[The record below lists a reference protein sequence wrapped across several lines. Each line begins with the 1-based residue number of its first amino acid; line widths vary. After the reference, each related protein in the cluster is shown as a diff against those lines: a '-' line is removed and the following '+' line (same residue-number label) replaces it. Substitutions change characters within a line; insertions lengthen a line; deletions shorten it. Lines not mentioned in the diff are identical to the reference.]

1 MGGAIRGIEE
11 LDLEGRRVFVRVDF
25 NTPLTEHGAVADD
38 TRIQA
43 ALPTLRHALERGARL
58 VLASH
63 LGRPKGKP
71 DSRYS
76 LVPVAERL
84 AQLLEVEV
92 LLTDEPG
99 GDGARKLARELRS
112 DQILL
117 LENLRFHP
125 GETSNDET
133 FARELA
139 GLAEVYVND
148 AFGAVHRAHAS
159 VAAVPSMMAHRGAG
173 FLLQKELRELGALMD
188 KPEAPFVAVLGGAK
202 VSDKLGVVDN
212 LLTRVDSLLVGG
224 AMAYTFLAAR
234 GVKLGKSL
242 VEQDRVDDAR
252 VSLMKASDRKVRLLL
267 PVDHV
272 VVRDVAP
279 DAPWEICT
287 NDDFPEDGIAV
298 DIGPATR
305 ARYGELLKEAGTVVW
320 NGPMGIFEMDAF
332 AEGTN
337 AMAQTIA
344 HSHAHSVVGGG
355 DSIAAIKKSGFVPF
369 ISHLSTGGGASLQLL
384 EGRELPGVDALFV
397 RQLGEV

>member
-1 MGGAIRGIEE
+1 MGAGIRGIEE

-25 NTPLTEHGAVADD
+25 NTPLDEHGGVADD

-63 LGRPKGKP
+63 LGRPKGKS

-125 GETSNDET
+125 GETSNDEA

-139 GLAEVYVND
+139 ALAEVYVND

-173 FLLQKELRELGALMD
+173 FLLQKELTELGALMD
-188 KPEAPFVAVLGGAK
+188 K
-202 VSDKLGVVDN
+202 
-212 LLTRVDSLLVGG
+212 
-224 AMAYTFLAAR
+224 
-234 GVKLGKSL
+234 SL
-242 VEQDRVDDAR
+242 VEENRVDDAR
-252 VSLMKASDRKVRLLL
+252 VSLMKAADRKVRLLL

-272 VVRDVAP
+272 VGREVAP

-287 NDDFPEDGIAV
+287 NDNFPDDGIAV

-305 ARYGELLKEAGTVVW
+305 ERYGEVLKEAGTVVW

-355 DSIAAIKKSGFVPF
+355 DSVAAIKKSGFVPF

-384 EGRELPGVDALFV
+384 EGRELPGVEALLV
-397 RQLGEV
+397 RQLSEV